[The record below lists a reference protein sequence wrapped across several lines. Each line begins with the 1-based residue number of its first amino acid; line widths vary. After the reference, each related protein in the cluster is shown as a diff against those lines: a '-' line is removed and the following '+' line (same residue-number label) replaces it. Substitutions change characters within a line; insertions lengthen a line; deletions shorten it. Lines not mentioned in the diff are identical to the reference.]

1 VWSHRE
7 HVANFGEK
15 DREKSRRPES
25 LDCRRLLDRSG
36 IPVTHLRP
44 TFFAEWLM
52 YLSESIR
59 ERNMFPLPFGDARYS
74 PIAAEDQGR
83 VIAAILNDSAEH
95 AGKTYPLYG
104 PKESSQYE
112 IADILTQV
120 LNTDFV
126 FLEGAFEMVY
136 HDKAGAVEVTDF
148 YGRDETL
155 AHLSFAY
162 AEMLSA
168 RTAGNAKRVA
178 AFAHLLAIHIAE
190 KYANIAS

>member
-1 VWSHRE
+1 
-7 HVANFGEK
+7 
-15 DREKSRRPES
+15 
-25 LDCRRLLDRSG
+25 
-36 IPVTHLRP
+36 
-44 TFFAEWLM
+44 
-52 YLSESIR
+52 
-59 ERNMFPLPFGDARYS
+59 MFPLPFGDARYS